1 MKRFSYLI
9 LSWVLLAGCGDS
21 GDQLKKDFMQTA
33 RGEVGEIILVMDSAQ
48 YNGKLGETIGE
59 IFREPMRG
67 LPQDEPLFNIN
78 KASPKRLNSILK
90 SATNMVFVMTLDSK
104 TSESNILRAYF
115 TDQSLK
121 SIQVDTS
128 VFMAM
133 RRDEFA
139 KGQVALFLFS
149 QSEEILIQQIKQNK
163 LRIQDYFEGVERTRI
178 KERMLKSREK
188 DKEKAVSAKHPF
200 SIKIP
205 YGWDLAKNE
214 EDFVWLR
221 FLESSREHN
230 LFFYYEPYT
239 NAEIFNNIPQ
249 LRDKITEKNLR
260 DIEKES
266 VYITRQQR
274 EDIID
279 VLTEPV
285 RFNGNYAVKSRGLW
299 KISDNSGGGPFISYT
314 IVDEGRQMLYYIE
327 GYVYAPNSKKK
338 NFIRELDA
346 ILSTF
351 EPNKPE

>member
-1 MKRFSYLI
+1 MKRLSYFM
-9 LSWVLLAGCGDS
+9 LSWLLLGSCGDS

-33 RGEVGEIILVMDSAQ
+33 RGEVGEIILVMDSTQ
-48 YNGKLGETIGE
+48 YDGQLGETIKE

-104 TSESNILRAYF
+104 TSESNILRGYF

-121 SIQVDTS
+121 SIQKDTS
-128 VFMAM
+128 VFMAT

-149 QSEEILIQQIKQNK
+149 QNEEILIQQLQQNK
-163 LRIQDYFEGVERTRI
+163 TRIQEYFEGIERTRI
-178 KERMLKSREK
+178 QDRMLKSRER

-205 YGWDLAKNE
+205 YGWDLAKNDE
-214 EDFVWLR
+214 NFVWLR
-221 FLESSREHN
+221 FLESNREHN
-230 LFFYYEPYT
+230 LFFYYEPYAD
-239 NAEIFNNIPQ
+239 AEIFNNIPQ
-249 LRDKITEKNLR
+249 FRDKITETYLR

-279 VLTEPV
+279 VLSEPV

-299 KISDNSGGGPFISYT
+299 KISDNSGGGPFISYM
-314 IVDEGRQMLYYIE
+314 IVDEGQQMLYYIE
-327 GYVYAPNSKKK
+327 GYVYAPSTKKK

-346 ILSTF
+346 ILATF
-351 EPNKPE
+351 EPKKTE